1 MTNIRDAGRSAEG
14 GPLEVTNLPSAAAQ
28 LLDEARD
35 SSSGRGARTL
45 VPGAHAP
52 LKQSLLALVTG
63 QSLAEHDAPTAA
75 SLQVIVGRVR
85 LVAGSEEFSLGAGDH
100 VRIPPV
106 RHRLD
111 SEDDAVVLLTVT
123 A

>member
-1 MTNIRDAGRSAEG
+1 MSNIREAGRNAG
-14 GPLEVTNLPSAAAQ
+14 DDPQEVTNLPAAAAQ

-35 SSSGRGARTL
+35 SRSGRAARTL

-75 SLQVIVGRVR
+75 SLHVVVGRVR
-85 LVAGSEEFSLGAGDH
+85 LVAGSGEYSLGAGDH
-100 VRIPPV
+100 VAIPPV

-123 A
+123 V